1 MSDLQAY
8 LAAKYMSGAKADAI
22 LERSGEDGKRR
33 KKKRRVDT
41 YGSSAA
47 PTASTSGGTGGF
59 VVDDDDSGWAKEV
72 EEEEYKPV
80 VEERRGQFKAKA
92 KADSWA
98 TIRESDPSL
107 RAPSPTPEPEDEAP
121 AIASVTVEAAPRG
134 GLQSAADLR
143 AEQERKK
150 AEQERRRLKSQREEE
165 KRRAEARERGED
177 EDDADPTATVYRDA
191 TGKRIDMKVR
201 KAEEAKK
208 KRDELEKEM
217 ARMEWGKGL
226 VQQEEKERLAREA
239 EKLKNRSFARHAD
252 DEDMNDELKDVE
264 RWNDPAAAF
273 LTKKDKKKSKAPKY
287 PVYKGPPPP
296 PNRFNILPGYRWD
309 GVDRGN
315 GFEKKLMEKRN
326 SRSVWNA
333 AAHAF
338 STEDM

>member
-33 KKKRRVDT
+33 KKKRRVDA

-47 PTASTSGGTGGF
+47 PTASTSGGAGGF

-72 EEEEYKPV
+72 EEEEYKPGALSLLSLLLSGLSADFALAV

-98 TIRESDPSL
+98 TIRESDPAL
-107 RAPSPTPEPEDEAP
+107 RPPSPTPEPEDEAP

-239 EKLKNRSFARHAD
+239 EKLKNRSFARC
-252 DEDMNDELKDVE
+252 V
-264 RWNDPAAAF
+264 RPSRPQGCP
-273 LTKKDKKKSKAPKY
+273 LTWLCAGTPMTK
-287 PVYKGPPPP
+287 
-296 PNRFNILPGYRWD
+296 
-309 GVDRGN
+309 
-315 GFEKKLMEKRN
+315 
-326 SRSVWNA
+326 
-333 AAHAF
+333 
-338 STEDM
+338 T